1 MATDEYRV
9 ALQFRILYPHRIAP
23 AICPFH
29 PECKVSLDI
38 MSYHSLSCAWGK
50 AFDRHQTLVFTL
62 SELSSI
68 SGIQC
73 RVNPKHPVPQLNST
87 IHFLRPGDLMVLND
101 RGADLA
107 IDVTIVNP
115 LSEAKANTSYG
126 SYTGHL
132 ASKAAMDKIIKHAD
146 SCSCSGLDFIPF
158 AVDVCGVLDQD
169 AFHFLLRIANA
180 YALRNNMTPKYA
192 RSIILRRV
200 SFSLQRSIA
209 RQIIT
214 HCNYVPS
221 SITL

>member
-1 MATDEYRV
+1 
-9 ALQFRILYPHRIAP
+9 
-23 AICPFH
+23 
-29 PECKVSLDI
+29 
-38 MSYHSLSCAWGK
+38 MSYHSLSCAWAK
-50 AFDRHQTLVFTL
+50 SFDRHQSLVYTLN
-62 SELSSI
+62 ELSSI

-73 RVNPKHPVPQLNST
+73 RVNPKHPVPQLHST
-87 IHFLRPGDLMVLND
+87 TQFLRPGDLMILND

-146 SCSCSGLDFIPF
+146 SCSRSGLDFIPF

-169 AFHFLLRIANA
+169 AFHFLLRITNA